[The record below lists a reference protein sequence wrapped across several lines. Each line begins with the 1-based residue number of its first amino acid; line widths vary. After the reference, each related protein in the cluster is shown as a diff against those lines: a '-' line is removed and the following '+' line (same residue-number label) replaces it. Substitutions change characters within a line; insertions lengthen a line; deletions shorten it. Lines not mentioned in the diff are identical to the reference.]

1 MVGVVVAS
9 RRMGGAVR
17 VLEAV
22 RVVGVVWV
30 VRVRRV
36 VRVWGGPGTHWQ
48 PLNTL

>member
-17 VLEAV
+17 VLGAV
-22 RVVGVVWV
+22 RAVGVVWV
-30 VRVRRV
+30 VRVR
-36 VRVWGGPGTHWQ
+36 GTHWQ